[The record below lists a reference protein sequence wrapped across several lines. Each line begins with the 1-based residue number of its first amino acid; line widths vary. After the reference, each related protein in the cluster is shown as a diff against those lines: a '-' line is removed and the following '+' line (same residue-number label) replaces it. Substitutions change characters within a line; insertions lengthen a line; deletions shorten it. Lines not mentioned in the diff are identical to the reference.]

1 MGNESFIA
9 LISNVSLLLAMVFV
23 YDLAINRPLKLDTR
37 LRLVMIGV
45 GLGIITATV
54 MLTPWVFEPGIVFD
68 TRSVLISISGL
79 FFGAVPTVIV
89 MVMASTLRLSQGG
102 AAFTGACVITASGLI
117 GVVWRRSFKRPLTS
131 LNWRDLLGL
140 GYTVHIA
147 MLALMFTLPWQT
159 ALRVVSH
166 IALPRQSK
174 RVRCSSALS
183 RSRPPPASTWS
194 CWI

>member
-23 YDLAINRPLKLDTR
+23 YDLAMNRPLKLDTR

-45 GLGIITATV
+45 GLGIITAAV
-54 MLTPWVFEPGIVFD
+54 MLKPWVFEPGIVFD

-102 AAFTGACVITASGLI
+102 AAFSQASASS
-117 GVVWRRSFKRPLTS
+117 RHP
-131 LNWRDLLGL
+131 D
-140 GYTVHIA
+140 
-147 MLALMFTLPWQT
+147 
-159 ALRVVSH
+159 
-166 IALPRQSK
+166 
-174 RVRCSSALS
+174 SSA
-183 RSRPPPASTWS
+183 WS
-194 CWI
+194 GAVHSSAH